1 MSKRNFILF
10 FLLFINSISLFS
22 QTEIM
27 RKKHWL
33 WYMAEGGM
41 HESVIREMDIQLKPQ
56 FEELLDKKLN
66 WDRIWLF
73 SSDSRL
79 FNYAVNGK
87 KRSTLTPIQLMFKS
101 YWIKASLKWH
111 CVTDDKW
118 IDMSES
124 IKPGEI
130 KFDLSILND
139 GFKDDFP
146 GPEDT
151 IVLKTLDIK
160 AYFSVKLI
168 NDYIPHDG
176 FFFIELDDENEFN
189 KLEKVIN
196 DVIDRWNEDDT
207 VIMDKNAYDRGK
219 VHNVG
224 MEGKDENVYSIYY
237 DQGSASYDFFDYIIS
252 RISEEVKGIKSF
264 IIGSIEE

>member
-1 MSKRNFILF
+1 MLNRN
-10 FLLFINSISLFS
+10 LLLLLLLIINSISLFS

-27 RKKHWL
+27 KKKHWL
-33 WYMAEGGM
+33 WYMEEGGT

-73 SSDSRL
+73 SSDSRI

-87 KRSTLTPIQLMFKS
+87 KRSALTPIQLMFKS
-101 YWIKASLKWH
+101 YRIKAALKWH
-111 CVTDDKW
+111 CVTEDKW
-118 IDMSES
+118 IDMSDS
-124 IKPGEI
+124 INPGEI
-130 KFDLSILND
+130 KFELALIND
-139 GFKDDFP
+139 EFKGTFP

-151 IVLKTLDIK
+151 IVLKTLDLK
-160 AYFSVKLI
+160 AYFSVKLMTE
-168 NDYIPHDG
+168 YIPHDG
-176 FFFIELDDENEFN
+176 YFFIELDDENEFN

-207 VIMDKNAYDRGK
+207 VIMDKNAYERGK

-224 MEGKDENVYSIYY
+224 MEGKEENVYWIYY
-237 DQGSASYDFFDYIIS
+237 DQGSASYEFFEYIIS

-264 IIGSIEE
+264 VIGSIEE